1 MPRGT
6 GILYIHVQTR
16 TVKRTSRH
24 PSSISLSNVSFCVPI
39 LGTKNVTCLSD
50 GTALHGFQKE
60 HSLIHFLRGL
70 AAPVIWKVRVLCYE
84 FTDVTL
90 AWEDGQW
97 VEAHKIILAGCSP
110 KKAPQPSCLSWMVL
124 ILMSRKQKRKRQ
136 TGHVSGCP
144 KLVLWMR
151 QLKRGAGEGTM
162 CPPPSPVSIGLSK
175 LHLNKQGAN
184 KKMELLGVYLWTTR

>member
-1 MPRGT
+1 MIIYQGVDPWGFLHFARSLKVVSG
-6 GILYIHVQTR
+6 
-16 TVKRTSRH
+16 KTSKTWPDHLFQKLEINQH

-50 GTALHGFQKE
+50 GTALRGFQKE

-110 KKAPQPSCLSWMVL
+110 NKSTPA
-124 ILMSRKQKRKRQ
+124 LMFELNGSYSDVQKTKTKTANRSRFWL
-136 TGHVSGCP
+136 P
-144 KLVLWMR
+144 KIR
-151 QLKRGAGEGTM
+151 T
-162 CPPPSPVSIGLSK
+162 
-175 LHLNKQGAN
+175 
-184 KKMELLGVYLWTTR
+184 

>member
-1 MPRGT
+1 MGLRR
-6 GILYIHVQTR
+6 LTR
-16 TVKRTSRH
+16 H
-24 PSSISLSNVSFCVPI
+24 LSSISLSNVSFCVPI
-39 LGTKNVTCLSD
+39 LGTKNGTCLSD
-50 GTALHGFQKE
+50 GPALHGFQIRTFTY
-60 HSLIHFLRGL
+60 SFLRGL

-136 TGHVSGCP
+136 TGHVFGCP

-151 QLKRGAGEGTM
+151 QLKRGEWVLRGF
-162 CPPPSPVSIGLSK
+162 
-175 LHLNKQGAN
+175 
-184 KKMELLGVYLWTTR
+184 